1 MKCELERFSF
11 SWNYYSPSPVRS
23 FSEWEKVAEGRMRAS
38 GGPAQAGDPY
48 TDDLD
53 GMHRITVKTLRCD
66 DFPPNFAAGGAGL
79 DSWTGNP

>member
-1 MKCELERFSF
+1 
-11 SWNYYSPSPVRS
+11 
-23 FSEWEKVAEGRMRAS
+23 MRAS

-53 GMHRITVKTLRCD
+53 GMLRITVKTLRCD